1 MMLLHLAE
9 THLFGFLSW
18 SGKTSP
24 WLLSCCHIVL
34 PSPRRGQKHLSPR
47 PHPRPGAALGQDVL
61 PLIQREKEKHEHV
74 RACPGALSAPWPYF
88 NLHFKVYLL
97 FQRKQPVGSVSYDK
111 RVNDGLSNSGQPKPL
126 HITGSTRKT
135 QVAKGIIQSCCHILW
150 EFTPAKLPLLLGE
163 VVQEPR

>member
-1 MMLLHLAE
+1 MLLHLAE

-34 PSPRRGQKHLSPR
+34 PSPRRGQKHLSPS

-74 RACPGALSAPWPYF
+74 RACPGALSTPWPYF

-111 RVNDGLSNSGQPKPL
+111 RVNDGLSNSGQPEPL

-150 EFTPAKLPLLLGE
+150 ELTPAKLPLLLGE